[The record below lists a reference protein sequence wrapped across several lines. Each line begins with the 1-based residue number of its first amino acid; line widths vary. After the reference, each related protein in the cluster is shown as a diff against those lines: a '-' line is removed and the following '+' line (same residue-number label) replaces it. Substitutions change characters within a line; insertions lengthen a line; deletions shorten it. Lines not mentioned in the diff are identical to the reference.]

1 MVDRL
6 DKRPPGAGL
15 VAAGH
20 VLLLGVRSADLGG
33 SRVWKDAPTLPPFDV
48 RAVSEVAAFVRS
60 LVADGLLLGAHDVA
74 DGGIAGALGEVVARS
89 GVGARI
95 TLDGVEELFSEA
107 SGRVLVCVAADR
119 VDDVRARAG
128 AVSVADLGTA
138 GGARLVVEGIVDLAV
153 ADVVAA
159 WRDAL
164 PSVMSVGAA
173 H

>member
-1 MVDRL
+1 
-6 DKRPPGAGL
+6 
-15 VAAGH
+15 
-20 VLLLGVRSADLGG
+20 LLLGVRSADLGG

-107 SGRVLVCVAADR
+107 SGRVLVCVAAAS
-119 VDDVRARAG
+119 VDGVGVR
-128 AVSVADLGTA
+128 
-138 GGARLVVEGIVDLAV
+138 
-153 ADVVAA
+153 VVAA
-159 WRDAL
+159 AVCEL
-164 PSVMSVGAA
+164 GVS
-173 H
+173 